1 MNVNKKLLVENVCSK
16 DKNRAILAQPWLD
29 VEGARM
35 LACDGFVLAV
45 VPVELDPADTT
56 GPVPVDALKLARKNR
71 GGDDFTHE
79 IVASNGTASVEVGGQ
94 SSTFNRLAPGQVDRY
109 PDVDQVV
116 NDATKHLEADTE
128 ATITID
134 AQKLYDLAKAI
145 CVPGGAYGSKM
156 LAVKLYIDTPR
167 RAVYVKPNKNG
178 TDNSAYGVIMPV
190 QSR

>member
-16 DKNRAILAQPWLD
+16 DKNRTMLVQPWLD
-29 VEGARM
+29 VEQSRL

-45 VPVELDPADTT
+45 VPVELDPDDTT

-94 SSTFNRLAPGQVDRY
+94 SSTFRREDVAAY
-109 PDVDQVV
+109 PDVDQVI
-116 NDATKHLEADTE
+116 NDATKHLEVGSE
-128 ATITID
+128 PTITID

-156 LAVKLYIDTPR
+156 LAVKLYVTEKN

-190 QSR
+190 LSR